1 MYVKDSIFKNNSS
14 TDAADGAAAIYSYQ
28 TRRVSVENTLF
39 YGNTLAT
46 SSKVKTS
53 AIYANSAAVELK
65 ECDFIGNIG
74 SGATYG
80 TVRASGINALNKVE
94 NCLFRGN
101 QTDGANGA
109 AVMIEHSSDAGRT
122 EIANCTFTANS
133 GTALT
138 SRTAP
143 TRRSTST
150 TRSSRTTPARPTRSS
165 TACRSLA
172 TR

>member
-1 MYVKDSIFKNNSS
+1 MRSS
-14 TDAADGAAAIYSYQ
+14 TDAADGSAAIYSYQ

-74 SGATYG
+74 SGVTYG
-80 TVRASGINALNKVE
+80 TVRASGINAPNIIE

-101 QTDGANGA
+101 RTDGANGA
-109 AVMIEHSSDAGRT
+109 AVMIEHSSAEGRT
-122 EIANCTFTANS
+122 EIANCTFTANANA
-133 GTALT
+133 TAGGCAGVKAVKGQIAGIAGSLQILT
-138 SRTAP
+138 GNIGKGRVT
-143 TRRSTST
+143 
-150 TRSSRTTPARPTRSS
+150 
-165 TACRSLA
+165 CR
-172 TR
+172 